1 MHYELQI
8 EIYELRYTGYDFQIY
23 KLRVQSYKLRH

>member
-23 KLRVQSYKLRH
+23 KLRVRIHE